1 MSIFRLF
8 SASFWFFFRSQTKS
22 YLENIKDLNSAL
34 SILKT
39 ENIALIQCN
48 LKLQQE
54 LNKMKF
60 STVNTSASVC
70 TPVTANTSASVCTPV
85 TVNTSASVNTPV
97 IVNTL
102 ASVNTNTQLSV
113 NNSVYGNGNIPACA
127 IQKETHPFDYSI
139 ESQMKLRAENRWL
152 DDSFDEHFEEE
163 QETILGIKNPHS
175 KEEEVAQIRA
185 LWDDDDEEESNVLF
199 SGKMLY

>member
-22 YLENIKDLNSAL
+22 YLEKIKDLNSAL
-34 SILKT
+34 SILT
-39 ENIALIQCN
+39 TDNIALIQCN
-48 LKLQQE
+48 LKLKQE
-54 LNKMKF
+54 LKKMEMT
-60 STVNTSASVC
+60 STLTASVC
-70 TPVTANTSASVCTPV
+70 TPVTANTSTSVCIPV
-85 TVNTSASVNTPV
+85 TGNTLASVNTPV

-102 ASVNTNTQLSV
+102 ANVNTNTQLSV
-113 NNSVYGNGNIPACA
+113 NNSVYSNGNIPACT
-127 IQKETHPFDYSI
+127 IQNETHPFDYSI

-163 QETILGIKNPHS
+163 QETINNPHNN
-175 KEEEVAQIRA
+175 EEVAEIA
-185 LWDDDDEEESNVLF
+185 TLWDDDEEEESIVLF